1 MAPKRGITRSDLARS
16 ALRMRARARRIL
28 SIGIAGRLTLAFA
41 AVAVLAV
48 AANLIIERGGA
59 VVQTTRLDRGQFSP
73 IPAARTSPAPPVS
86 ADKPANRADESSA
99 DGIDRQRFLSAV
111 DEFQRAIEVRA
122 STASNEGAGAVQAA
136 MQAADSAVRAPWLE
150 RRGAAG

>member
-28 SIGIAGRLTLAFA
+28 SIGIAGRLALAFA

-73 IPAARTSPAPPVS
+73 IPPAARTTAAPAPSIP
-86 ADKPANRADESSA
+86 ADRPANHADESSA
-99 DGIDRQRFLSAV
+99 YGIDRQRFLSAV
-111 DEFQRAIEVRA
+111 DEFQR
-122 STASNEGAGAVQAA
+122 
-136 MQAADSAVRAPWLE
+136 
-150 RRGAAG
+150 